1 MVYRLEDLER
11 TEREEV
17 IPAENFLQLAA
28 LNMKKGKTFRPHKHI
43 WKDGS
48 PEVKAQES
56 WVVIK
61 GEVEVYYYN
70 DTGDL
75 LGLHTL
81 YPGDV
86 SITLH
91 GGHNYHAQEDCLVYE
106 YKTGP
111 YQGQQ
116 LDKRFLDDA

>member
-11 TEREEV
+11 TDREEV
-17 IPAENFLQLAA
+17 IPEENFLQLAA
-28 LNMKKGKTFRPHKHI
+28 LNMKKGKTFRPHRHI
-43 WKDGS
+43 WKEGER
-48 PEVKAQES
+48 EVKAQES

-61 GEVEVYYYN
+61 GQVEVYYYN
-70 DTGDL
+70 DEGDL

-91 GGHNYHAQEDCLVYE
+91 GGHNYRAEKDCLVYE

-111 YQGQQ
+111 YKGQEF
-116 LDKRFLDDA
+116 DKRFLVDV